1 MNDSEGKR
9 RRTPL
14 WRGSLTIIAIW
25 YLLSVFP
32 VSDLAAAQKEI
43 VPSLI
48 ITPTAVTLPV
58 DDSRSFSAID
68 ASGRPVRSAQW
79 SISAPIAELQIDGGE
94 VRVDA
99 RHAGRA
105 VLTVTADNFSA
116 AATVTILAGERLP
129 PGSLRWSVD
138 PMPGFETLV
147 IQQTSPA
154 QDSQVDFYS
163 IEWNKE
169 SNAIVRAFRNTG
181 QQLWMTRLSS
191 MASPATLKH
200 TLPEMGQLYLNK
212 TRINDMSQLL
222 IGRSN
227 FVLGSANG
235 PIRGLP
241 VDGKSILVRMCGGNW
256 GDLVFLERGRFRD
269 SLVSLSPVDGSE
281 RWRFR
286 SEGRLAKD
294 WTIDF
299 RGDVGIV
306 ETLPNPISSALL
318 TISGTTGT
326 VRYRTPFPESSST
339 INGFR
344 CQDPIRNVLT
354 NIRPSRAGSVFTNTD
369 GNMYLQVETHV
380 ESTELEACKGK
391 QYSFDDTLAL
401 LRVSPDG
408 EAEWKTFERIHAD
421 GAGDFTVQ
429 ARVFA
434 GETIPDGLGGV
445 LAAWTYGFPG
455 TKEGEKAH
463 FEARLSRIGDKD
475 QADFTLP
482 MPFWTPGITSL
493 FDENMVLGEGDAL
506 YATNR
511 KMLVRFNIPAG
522 EVSWVRQPPT
532 GEVELQFAAAGGGVV
547 VSNAG
552 QLSHFDVPGNGQ
564 PFPATV
570 KVSNPND
577 IGLAQFDPFDHTPSA
592 PLQLRSVSFYG
603 GGSFLGVEDG
613 APDGRGTIALVQF

>member
-1 MNDSEGKR
+1 V
-9 RRTPL
+9 
-14 WRGSLTIIAIW
+14 A
-25 YLLSVFP
+25 
-32 VSDLAAAQKEI
+32 
-43 VPSLI
+43 
-48 ITPTAVTLPV
+48 LP
-58 DDSRSFSAID
+58 F
-68 ASGRPVRSAQW
+68 
-79 SISAPIAELQIDGGE
+79 
-94 VRVDA
+94 
-99 RHAGRA
+99 
-105 VLTVTADNFSA
+105 
-116 AATVTILAGERLP
+116 
-129 PGSLRWSVD
+129 
-138 PMPGFETLV
+138 
-147 IQQTSPA
+147 
-154 QDSQVDFYS
+154 
-163 IEWNKE
+163 
-169 SNAIVRAFRNTG
+169 
-181 QQLWMTRLSS
+181 
-191 MASPATLKH
+191 
-200 TLPEMGQLYLNK
+200 
-212 TRINDMSQLL
+212 
-222 IGRSN
+222 
-227 FVLGSANG
+227 
-235 PIRGLP
+235 
-241 VDGKSILVRMCGGNW
+241 
-256 GDLVFLERGRFRD
+256 
-269 SLVSLSPVDGSE
+269 
-281 RWRFR
+281 

-369 GNMYLQVETHV
+369 GNMYLQVEMHV

-493 FDENMVLGEGDAL
+493 FDGNGSGRRRRALCDKQENAGAVQHSRRRSQLG
-506 YATNR
+506 
-511 KMLVRFNIPAG
+511 
-522 EVSWVRQPPT
+522 Q
-532 GEVELQFAAAGGGVV
+532 AAADRRGRTSVRGRRRGRSRLQRWTALSFRCSGKRPA
-547 VSNAG
+547 VS
-552 QLSHFDVPGNGQ
+552 GNRQ
-564 PFPATV
+564 
-570 KVSNPND
+570 
-577 IGLAQFDPFDHTPSA
+577 GLQSK
-592 PLQLRSVSFYG
+592 
-603 GGSFLGVEDG
+603 
-613 APDGRGTIALVQF
+613 

>member
-14 WRGSLTIIAIW
+14 WRRLLTIIAIL

-32 VSDLAAAQKEI
+32 VSDLAAAQKQI

-48 ITPTAVTLPV
+48 ITPSAVTLLV

-68 ASGRPVRSAQW
+68 ASGRPLRSAQW

-105 VLTVTADNFSA
+105 VLTATADNFSA
-116 AATVTILAGERLP
+116 AATVTILAGESLP

-138 PMPGFETLV
+138 PMPGFESLV
-147 IQQTSPA
+147 IQQTSPT
-154 QDSQVDFYS
+154 QNSEVDFCS
-163 IEWNKE
+163 IEWNKK
-169 SNAIVRAFRNTG
+169 SNAIVRAFRDTG
-181 QQLWMTRLSS
+181 QQLWMARLSS
-191 MASPATLKH
+191 LATPTTLKH
-200 TLPEMGQLYLNK
+200 TLPEMGQIYLNK

-222 IGRSN
+222 IGKNSA
-227 FVLGSANG
+227 FLGNANG
-235 PIRGLP
+235 LIRDLPI
-241 VDGKSILVRMCGGNW
+241 DGQSILVRMSGGNL
-256 GDLVFLERGRFRD
+256 GELIFLERGRFRD
-269 SLVSLSPVDGSE
+269 SLVSLSALDGSE

-286 SEGRLAKD
+286 SGGRLAKD
-294 WTIDF
+294 WTIDS

-306 ETLPNPISSALL
+306 ETVPDPVSSALL
-318 TISGTTGT
+318 VIDGTTGAI
-326 VRYRTPFPESSST
+326 RHRIPFPESSST
-339 INGFR
+339 VNGYR
-344 CQDPIRNVLT
+344 CQDPVHNVLT
-354 NIRPSRAGSVFTNTD
+354 NLRPSGAGSVFTNTD
-369 GNMYLQVETHV
+369 GNMYLQVETHL
-380 ESTELEACKGK
+380 ESVDLEACKGK

-401 LRVSPDG
+401 FRVSPDG
-408 EAEWKTFERIHAD
+408 ESDWKTFERIHAD
-421 GAGDFTVQ
+421 GTGDFAVQ

-445 LAAWTYGFPG
+445 LAAWTYYFPG
-455 TKEGEKAH
+455 SKEGEKAH

-482 MPFWTPGITSL
+482 MPFWTPGITSW
-493 FDENMVLGEGDAL
+493 FGENMVLGEGDTL
-506 YATNR
+506 YATNK

-522 EVSWVRQPPT
+522 EVNWVRQPPK
-532 GEVELQFAAAGGGVV
+532 GDVELEFAAAGGGVV

-552 QLSHFDVPGNGQ
+552 QLSYFDAPGNGQ

-570 KVSNPND
+570 EVSNPND
-577 IGLAQFDPFDHTPSA
+577 IGLAQFDPFDHTPSV

-603 GGSFLGVEDG
+603 GGRFLGVEDG